1 MNEKELDNLIDELKT
16 KLKGMNLKYTEMS
29 EIQKA
34 TLKGFLMT
42 GFCFGILLLPFV
54 YILVSIIYGVKNIIK
69 K

>member
-16 KLKGMNLKYTEMS
+16 KLKGMNLKYKEMS
-29 EIQKA
+29 EVQKA

-54 YILVSIIYGVKNIIK
+54 YILVSIVYGIK
-69 K
+69 TLFKK